1 MSLSF
6 VFIWCFKLGLWGLQ
20 LVDRKAKNGPLRA
33 DGTGGG
39 EGGRFQR
46 GGCCGNWVC
55 GGEQMWAREGYESLD
70 LVYPVG
76 DIGEDA
82 RVDGV
87 LAVKAP
93 AGQPHQNPE
102 LVKSQTRGPPES
114 L

>member
-1 MSLSF
+1 M
-6 VFIWCFKLGLWGLQ
+6 GLEEG
-20 LVDRKAKNGPLRA
+20 R
-33 DGTGGG
+33 G
-39 EGGRFQR
+39 EGSSEEAVVETGSVEESR
-46 GGCCGNWVC
+46 CGL
-55 GGEQMWAREGYESLD
+55 REGCESLD

-102 LVKSQTRGPPES
+102 LVKSQTRGPTES

>member
-1 MSLSF
+1 M
-6 VFIWCFKLGLWGLQ
+6 
-20 LVDRKAKNGPLRA
+20 DRKAKNGPLRA

-76 DIGEDA
+76 DVGEDA